1 MGSNKNKNLS
11 WDDFQKLGNPEN
23 APEMPQEKIETKSE
37 KRYAKMKVRIYLDR
51 KKRAG
56 KAVTL
61 VDGLDLRNDE
71 LKTHTKELQ
80 KKCGVGGSVKD
91 GQIILQGNHRDKV
104 LDYFTG
110 LGVRDIKKAGG

>member
-1 MGSNKNKNLS
+1 MNNKNKNLS
-11 WDDFQKLGNPEN
+11 WDDFQKMGNPEN
-23 APEMPQEKIETKSE
+23 APDMPEEKNETPSE

-61 VDGLDLRNDE
+61 VDGLHLRNDE
-71 LKTHTKELQ
+71 LKVHTKELQ

-104 LDYFTG
+104 LDYFQSF
-110 LGVRDIKKAGG
+110 GVKDIKKAGG